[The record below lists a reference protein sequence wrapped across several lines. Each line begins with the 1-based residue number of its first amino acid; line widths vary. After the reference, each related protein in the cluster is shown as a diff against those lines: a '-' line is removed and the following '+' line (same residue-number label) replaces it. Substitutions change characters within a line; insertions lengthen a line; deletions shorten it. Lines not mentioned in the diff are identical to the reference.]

1 MVSVMSLQFVAVPLL
16 ISLAI
21 LRNKKFDE
29 EEKLKEN
36 EIEEELVD
44 K

>member
-1 MVSVMSLQFVAVPLL
+1 MICIMSLEFVAVPFLCA
-16 ISLAI
+16 LAY

-29 EEKLKEN
+29 EEKNKDKG
-36 EIEEELVD
+36 EELVD